1 MKTLILRITAS
12 IFLGLTFISCE
23 DFITQDPKYL
33 LTPEAAITDENSA
46 QNLLNGAYAAVG
58 SNDYTARFSGGFSSM
73 LGSYQYNSSA
83 YNMNMQA
90 TGDNDALWKIFYTT
104 INRANAVL
112 ENVSKL
118 PDDSFKNPARK
129 KEILAEAKGL
139 RAFAHLYT
147 FWYFG
152 RWRDEPSSEYG
163 LIFRD
168 QMAELTNVYQP
179 RLNIKDSYDRI
190 IADLDEA
197 IAHCPNYS
205 TGKRVSKQLAKGLK
219 AKLLLN
225 RGWDNDYKEALVLVN
240 DVIQEATA
248 VGIILEPSLTSLYE
262 NSWDSKELLFCR
274 YREQTDDVVSAYNF
288 TYGYNY
294 AITGLPTVTLA
305 KAILESDSRF
315 DEGWGMV
322 RYPSLTPNT
331 TNLRPKKLCRK
342 GRFIGGDNDKYTT
355 YFLRLTELYL
365 MQAELKY
372 RTGEPLT
379 AAVGPINAIRSRS
392 SLGAVAP
399 ANATEFEKLLF
410 DEYFKELNLENDAD
424 WMASLRLKGSNG
436 QAMIYE
442 FRGGTVALEEDR
454 FVWPIPTSEIKF
466 NKLIKQNPSYESLVY

>member
-1 MKTLILRITAS
+1 MKTIILNIAILLLLS
-12 IFLGLTFISCE
+12 ISFTSCE

-46 QNLLNGAYAAVG
+46 QNLLNGAYASVG

-83 YNMNMQA
+83 YNLNMQA
-90 TGDNDALWKIFYTT
+90 TGDNDALWKIFYQT

-118 PDDSFKNPARK
+118 SDDSFKTPQRK

-139 RAFAHLYT
+139 RAFAHLYA

-152 RWRDEPSSEYG
+152 RWGDEPSSEYG

-168 QMAELTNVYQP
+168 QMAELSNVYQP
-179 RLNIKDSYDRI
+179 RLNVKESYDKI
-190 IADLDEA
+190 IADLDDA
-197 IAHCPNYS
+197 IANCPNYS
-205 TGKRVSKQLAKGLK
+205 SGKRVSKQLAKGLK

-225 RGWDNDYKEALVLVN
+225 RGWENDFKDALILVN
-240 DVIQEATA
+240 EVIQEATS
-248 VGIILEPSLTSLYE
+248 VGIVLEPSLSSLYD
-262 NSWDSKELLFCR
+262 NSWDSKELIFCR

-294 AITGLPTVTLA
+294 AITALAATTLA
-305 KAILESDSRF
+305 KTILESDSRF

-322 RYPSLTPNT
+322 RYPALTPNT

-372 RTGEPLT
+372 RTGESLA
-379 AAVGPINAIRSRS
+379 AAVDPINIIRLRS
-392 SLGAVAP
+392 ELP
-399 ANATEFEKLLF
+399 ALSANTNTAFEKLLF

-424 WMASLRLKGSNG
+424 WMAALRLQGADG
-436 QAMIYE
+436 QRMIYE
-442 FRGGTVALEEDR
+442 FRGGTAALDEDR
-454 FVWPIPTSEIKF
+454 FIWPIPTSEIKF